1 MLKRVAIAAILAI
14 SSIGLGFL
22 LMSQIQFGNMGVSQP
37 SISIVTDEVT
47 LTVGR
52 RCERDPHHFTVN
64 FTLRNSGDSDG
75 FATVELVIRG
85 VTEARSNI
93 DIVERTKFFVEAQS
107 AEAESLSGSAVS
119 CIITEEDVFIRV
131 VRLEGSSPGISVI
144 EVGEAGINTA
154 DLACFRITPGGI
166 FDFAPD
172 EFGATSEVE
181 FTVINTSNV
190 EASAVVEMLA
200 RGEVLSSESLLVEAN
215 SRTVVSMIA
224 DEILCGITAEEV
236 VVRIAEV

>member
-1 MLKRVAIAAILAI
+1 MI
-14 SSIGLGFL
+14 SQS
-22 LMSQIQFGNMGVSQP
+22 QFGNLAVPQP

-47 LTVGR
+47 LIVGR
-52 RCERDPHHFTVN
+52 RCERDPHHFTVD
-64 FTLRNSGDSDG
+64 FTLKNSGDIDG

-93 DIVERTKFFVEAQS
+93 DIVERIKFFVEGQS
-107 AEAESLSGSAVS
+107 TESRSQSGSAVS
-119 CIITEEDVFIRV
+119 CIITEEDVFVRI
-131 VRLEGSSPGISVI
+131 VRLERSSPGISVV
-144 EVGEAGINTA
+144 EVGETGINTA

-166 FDFAPD
+166 FNFAPD
-172 EFGATSEVE
+172 EFGATSEIE

-190 EASAVVEMLA
+190 EASAIVEMLA
-200 RGEVLSSESLLVEAN
+200 RGEVLSSESFLVEAN